1 MAVHTVGHIRLDLDP
16 VGMNLP
22 REPLLQLAG
31 GVLNDKALTIQL
43 LADELIDFAVVR
55 V

>member
-22 REPLLQLAG
+22 REA
-31 GVLNDKALTIQL
+31 K
-43 LADELIDFAVVR
+43 ELSFIVQKPKGEKNA
-55 V
+55 